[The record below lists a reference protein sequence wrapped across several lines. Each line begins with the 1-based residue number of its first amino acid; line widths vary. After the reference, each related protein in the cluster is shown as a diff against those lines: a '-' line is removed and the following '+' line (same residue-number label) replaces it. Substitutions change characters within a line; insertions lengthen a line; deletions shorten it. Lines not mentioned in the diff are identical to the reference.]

1 MTWAVLDA
9 HGFSLGRA
17 PDKEPVGS
25 HITAKWQNRSM
36 SSGKRVD
43 YAFLVVS
50 LLSLAGGLIASATG
64 LVEVSPFI
72 YGVGALVGVGLS
84 TTWLIRAIRDGEMG
98 SDLLAV
104 ISIVATALT
113 SEWLAASV
121 IAVMLATGR
130 ALEQWAEGA
139 ARQKLEALLK
149 RAPQL
154 AHRVRADGYIEDVPL
169 SAVRLQD
176 RLMVR
181 SGEVVPI
188 DGILLGEATFDESA
202 LTGEPLPR
210 FRLIGEEVASGVLNS
225 SNSVEIRATR
235 TAETS
240 TYSNLVRLVQQ
251 AQASSAT
258 GVRLANKWAVR
269 FVPLALAI
277 AGLTWLL
284 TGEVERA
291 VAVIVAAT
299 PCPLILAVPVA
310 IISGMSKASSL
321 GAIIKGGAALEN
333 LARAETVLL
342 DKTGTLTHGG
352 PVISEFA
359 FSPELG
365 NLKLTEDDVIALAA
379 SLEQASP
386 HIVARALVAESNA
399 RGMTL
404 MSASEVVERHGVGLV
419 GKVNGHEVSVGQPE
433 DELTPWSE
441 LNNALL
447 VAVRIDGKAVAM
459 IGLDDPI
466 REEAAETVANM
477 RALGVRRIL
486 LVTGDRKI
494 TADEVGAQVQADAV
508 FAECKPEDKLR
519 IVEDEMLATNGS
531 VIAVGDGI
539 NDAPA
544 LAAASVGVA
553 MGARGATAAS
563 EAADVVIV
571 EDSIKHLAVAIDV
584 ARGARRR
591 ALQASGLGMSL
602 ALGAMLLGSFGLFN
616 ATASAIAQ
624 EFIDAAAILWAI
636 APVALRTQ
644 AK

>member
-1 MTWAVLDA
+1 
-9 HGFSLGRA
+9 
-17 PDKEPVGS
+17 
-25 HITAKWQNRSM
+25 M
-36 SSGKRVD
+36 SSGKRLD
-43 YAFLVVS
+43 YAFLAVT
-50 LLSLAGGLIASATG
+50 LLSLLGGLAANVFGLSAFSPWVFGAGASVG
-64 LVEVSPFI
+64 LV
-72 YGVGALVGVGLS
+72 LS
-84 TTWLIRAIRDGEMG
+84 TTWLIRAIRDGAMG
-98 SDLLAV
+98 SDVLAV
-104 ISIVATALT
+104 ISIIATALT
-113 SEWLAASV
+113 NEWLAASV

-154 AHRVRADGYIEDVPL
+154 VHRMGDDGSIEDVPL
-169 SAVRLQD
+169 GAIALND
-176 RLMVR
+176 RFMVR

-188 DGILLGEATFDESA
+188 DGVLLAEATFDESA

-210 FRLIGEEVASGVLNS
+210 FRQVGEEVASGVLNAS
-225 SNSVEIRATR
+225 SSVEMRATR

-269 FVPLALAI
+269 FVPLALTI

-284 TGEVERA
+284 TGEVDRG

-365 NLKLTEDDVIALAA
+365 NLKLTTDEVIALAA
-379 SLEQASP
+379 SLEQSSP
-386 HIVARALVAESNA
+386 HIVARALVAEANA
-399 RGMTL
+399 RGL
-404 MSASEVVERHGVGLV
+404 SLGVASEVIEQHGVGLV
-419 GKVNGHEVSVGQPE
+419 GMVNGRRLSVGQPSG
-433 DELTPWSE
+433 ELPAWGKLT
-441 LNNALL
+441 NALL
-447 VAVRIDGKAVAM
+447 VSVIVDGIDVAV

-466 REEAAETVANM
+466 REEAADTVAAM
-477 RALGVRRIL
+477 RALGVKRVL
-486 LVTGDRKI
+486 LVTGDRRI
-494 TADEVGAQVQADAV
+494 TADEVARQVGVDAV
-508 FAECKPEDKLR
+508 FAECTPEGKLQ
-519 IVEDEMLATNGS
+519 IVEDEMLATHGS

-591 ALQASGLGMSL
+591 ALQASGLGMGL
-602 ALGAMLLGSFGLFN
+602 AFGAMLLAAVGIFN
-616 ATASAIAQ
+616 PTASAVTQ
-624 EFIDAAAILWAI
+624 EFIDAAAILWAL
-636 APVALRTQ
+636 APVALKTQ